1 MCIHLACVL
10 CTSTGGVV
18 DGGRLGMH
26 AQTGHAAQGADAQ
39 FTPARPQSPPSRQ
52 PPSPHQQQPRQRARH
67 FARPPIS
74 VQEGQ
79 VQRLARTN
87 GGRGRGGC
95 GGWLDVDMNVRV
107 SEMLNGPRVIV
118 FDRLWLKGLVAP
130 TQLDF
135 CCFGQTLVGMLLCLW
150 RCAGPWSRL
159 KQLAGAS

>member
-1 MCIHLACVL
+1 MPRKAA
-10 CTSTGGVV
+10 TKKKATKKKAPASGGGVDEIFSDEV
-18 DGGRLGMH
+18 FALRLGREGARSGELQISLIWNDIADLDLHVH
-26 AQTGHAAQGADAQ
+26 APDDEHIFYGNKQAE
-39 FTPARPQSPPSRQ
+39 S
-52 PPSPHQQQPRQRARH
+52 
-67 FARPPIS
+67 
-74 VQEGQ
+74 
-79 VQRLARTN
+79 
-87 GGRGRGGC
+87 